1 MGRPLA
7 ASDCMNQYLMAD
19 GDDAESTGQVRTQRD
34 HSSLAKHVQGFPSEV
49 MIVRALPVVSHHV
62 GVGGC
67 HFVCRGPGVA
77 LIRELLA
84 QVEIDVYRGVEGVRD
99 EIRRFKSPRHRG
111 TQNPVDVAVRY
122 EAQGSVTGLLPS
134 HSRERRE
141 VVSGPPP
148 LRAFDLMPIG
158 LAVTD

>member
-1 MGRPLA
+1 
-7 ASDCMNQYLMAD
+7 
-19 GDDAESTGQVRTQRD
+19 
-34 HSSLAKHVQGFPSEV
+34 
-49 MIVRALPVVSHHV
+49 
-62 GVGGC
+62 
-67 HFVCRGPGVA
+67 
-77 LIRELLA
+77 
-84 QVEIDVYRGVEGVRD
+84 VYRGVEGVRD

-111 TQNPVDVAVRY
+111 TQNPVDVAVRC